1 MSLSLS
7 LCVCLLPIISRG
19 PIPASQS
26 SRKAAAKERNEADA
40 MMRKW
45 DPLIPHPHHQH
56 VRYITPPQTP
66 ASRARIAPRGKRK
79 REMTAGCP
87 VTLAGLA

>member
-7 LCVCLLPIISRG
+7 LCVCLLPIISYG

-56 VRYITPPQTP
+56 VRYITPPKP
-66 ASRARIAPRGKRK
+66 LLHALASLRGGRG
-79 REMTAGCP
+79 RGR
-87 VTLAGLA
+87 

>member
-1 MSLSLS
+1 LSLS
-7 LCVCLLPIISRG
+7 LCVCLLPIISHE

-56 VRYITPPQTP
+56 VSPPPPPQTP